1 MLDSSRFS
9 ATTRLVGGSFTFSG
23 ELAALSSGVTCPQGY
38 GTAVDLGWQNSN
50 HNAYIKVD

>member
-23 ELAALSSGVTCPQGY
+23 ELAALSSGVTRPQGY
-38 GTAVDLGWQNSN
+38 GTAVELGWQNSN
-50 HNAYIKVD
+50 HKCLH

>member
-23 ELAALSSGVTCPQGY
+23 ELAALSSGVTCLQGY
-38 GTAVDLGWQNSN
+38 GTAVELGWQNSN
-50 HNAYIKVD
+50 HKCLH